1 MLAIQRVEQG
11 ILQKAATVRMAEMNF
26 LERSAS
32 RRGRK
37 VFSFGGS
44 VGVQLFEFLS
54 NIRRALEQW
63 LEDNSQFEA
72 LKQSSFVLVR
82 EILDLWCDL
91 VQFGSTRNIDE
102 SVFHVYLSLFEDWV
116 KNAGQDLPRSCVSA
130 TETALQAFREPLQLV
145 TGKSMEKM
153 WTVLRPSAPKSLT
166 ACEQYQML
174 KAIMGRF
181 DKVGVEGMLACEFII
196 YLLGVVTDHF
206 SR

>member
-37 VFSFGGS
+37 VSSFGGS

-54 NIRRALEQW
+54 NIRRILQKW
-63 LEDNSQFEA
+63 LDGNSQLGA
-72 LKQSSFVLVR
+72 LGQSSFVLAR

-116 KNAGQDLPRSCVSA
+116 RNARRDLPQSCVSA
-130 TETALQAFREPLQLV
+130 IEAALQSFREPLQLV
-145 TGKSMEKM
+145 TGKSIEKM
-153 WTVLRPSAPKSLT
+153 WTALRPSAPKNLT
-166 ACEQYQML
+166 AYEQYQML

-181 DKVGVEGMLACEFII
+181 DKVGTEGMLVCESIV
-196 YLLGVVTDHF
+196 YLITDYL